1 MKNLQDHELIYELG
15 QRGYAVQCLWSVQ
28 DVQSAIDTY
37 NELHNTNYSLSGE
50 DKVTIM
56 NEVLDDEF
64 IFQQI
69 NENIE
74 AMVFNYLDEVNK

>member
-1 MKNLQDHELIYELG
+1 
-15 QRGYAVQCLWSVQ
+15 
-28 DVQSAIDTY
+28 VQSAVDSY

-50 DKVTIM
+50 DKVSIM
-56 NEVLDDEF
+56 NEVLDDEY

-74 AMVFNYLDEVNK
+74 ASVFNILDEVNK